1 MKVGLPILS
10 LLFLLTSCQFF
21 ETEKISSETFYE
33 QDIKTID
40 WNDVDQYP
48 AFPNCTDLIDK
59 EEQKRCFSD
68 EIRNALS
75 GIKNETAIGLD
86 ATFIDTIWVRLHVSE
101 TSKLSVTEIEMDSLL
116 TRYFPNFKSE
126 VIRRIDSLQLVEP
139 ANKKGVPVKTEF
151 SLPIVIQTQ

>member
-33 QDIKTID
+33 EDLKTID

-75 GIKNETAIGLD
+75 GIKSETTIGLD
-86 ATFIDTIWVRLHVSE
+86 DSFIDTIWVRLHVSE
-101 TSKLSVTEIEMDSLL
+101 TSELSVTEIEMDSLL
-116 TRYFPNFKSE
+116 TTYFPNFKSE
-126 VIRRIDSLQLVEP
+126 VKRRIDSLHLVEP

-151 SLPIVIQTQ
+151 SLPIVIQAQ